1 MKYYLLLLTI
11 ITLIWNGCQAPSAEE
26 SQESET
32 TAEEMTV
39 SISEVSEVIL
49 ENDYVRVMRVTLEPG
64 QSVTP
69 HEGLPRTILSLNDYT
84 IDWMEGGEEK
94 GQKSWNSGDAHWH
107 EGGMHAASNV
117 GESTARFAVVARKAT
132 PMPACEDDA
141 LEQDIHV
148 VAPDKAEIIFENE
161 HVRVTQVTV
170 PAGELI
176 PEHSGTNRVIYSLSS
191 YDMDYRAEGEEETS
205 NTFQMGDAHWHET
218 CRHSLTNPGDTEA
231 QFVVFA
237 LKQ

>member
-1 MKYYLLLLTI
+1 MKHYLLLIML
-11 ITLIWNGCQAPSAEE
+11 ITLTWAGCQSPSSQE

-32 TAEEMTV
+32 TSDEITIP
-39 SISEVSEVIL
+39 ISEVSEVIL
-49 ENDYVRVMRVTLEPG
+49 ENEYVRVMQITLESG
-64 QSVTP
+64 QKIAP

-84 IDWMEGGEEK
+84 IDWMEEGEEK
-94 GQKSWNSGDAHWH
+94 GEKSWNSGDVHWH
-107 EGGMHAASNV
+107 EGGMHAARNI
-117 GESTARFAVVARKAT
+117 GEYTARFAVIARKAT

-141 LEQDIHV
+141 LEQDIHE

-161 HVRVTQVTV
+161 HVRAIQVTV

-176 PEHSGTNRVIYSLSS
+176 PEHAGRNRVIYSLSS

-205 NTFQMGDAHWHET
+205 NTYQMGDAHWHET

-231 QFVVFA
+231 HFIVFA